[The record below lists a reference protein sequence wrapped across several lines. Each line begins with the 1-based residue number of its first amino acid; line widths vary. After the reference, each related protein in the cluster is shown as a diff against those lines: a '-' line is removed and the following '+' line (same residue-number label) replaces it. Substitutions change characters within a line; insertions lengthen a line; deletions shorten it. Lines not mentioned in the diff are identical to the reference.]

1 MRMQRSPHRQ
11 QASVSLLSRT
21 LFFLLVLLLLFLFL
35 VIRVIPCI
43 LCDLYELCKPGL
55 GLANPAPARGF
66 LRAPREAAVQQ
77 RPLPYALRDKS
88 RTYTY

>member
-1 MRMQRSPHRQ
+1 MQHSPQ
-11 QASVSLLSRT
+11 NPQATVRILSRT

-43 LCDLYELCKPGL
+43 LCDLFELCKPGL

-66 LRAPREAAVQQ
+66 LRAPREAKVPQG
-77 RPLPYALRDKS
+77 PLLYALRDKS
-88 RTYTY
+88 RTHTYY